1 MKISIVTP
9 SFNQGAFIS
18 QAVESVLAQGFTDF
32 EHIII
37 DNCSTDNTAS
47 VLARYPH
54 LKIICEKDQGQSDA
68 LNKGFKAVTGDIIG
82 WLNADDIYLPGAL
95 EAAREA
101 FAVSPSCD
109 IVYGDYRFV
118 DAKGR
123 LICVRKE
130 TGFDYFVLKYLHVLY
145 IPTTTTFFRRRIFE
159 QGNFL
164 DIAYHYAMDYEFFV
178 RLAAK
183 GYKFRHIRKLMA
195 DFRWHDASKS
205 QTQASRQKQEME
217 QALLQHDPFL
227 RSLKGAE
234 RFMLRNVLMLLARSK
249 RTVLK
254 ISCGAYKSRI

>member
-9 SFNQGAFIS
+9 SFNQGSFIE
-18 QAVESVLAQGFTDF
+18 QAIRSVLAQGIEEV
-32 EHIII
+32 EHIIV
-37 DNCSTDNTAS
+37 DNCSSDETSA
-47 VLARYPH
+47 VLEKYSH
-54 LKIICEKDQGQSDA
+54 LKVICEKDQGQSDA
-68 LNKGFKAVTGDIIG
+68 LNKGFRAATGDIVG

-95 EAAREA
+95 NAARQA
-101 FAVSPSCD
+101 FEEQPLYD

-123 LICVRKE
+123 LIRVRKE

-183 GYKFRHIRKLMA
+183 GYKFGHIRRLMA

-205 QTQASRQKQEME
+205 QTQASRQKREME
-217 QALLQHDPFL
+217 QALLVHDPFL
-227 RSLKGAE
+227 RSLNGGG
-234 RFMLRNVLMLLARSK
+234 RFMLRNLFMCLARSK
-249 RTVLK
+249 RTLIK
-254 ISCGAYKSRI
+254 IFCGAYWCRI